1 VRPDELVVDVGA
13 GSGMLTRPL
22 LAAGARV
29 LAIEPD
35 RVLAARLRRACP
47 AATVVEADALTAR
60 WPREPFRVVANLP
73 FARAAEIC
81 RALFDPAVPLEAA
94 DLIVEWDF
102 AAKRARVWPSTAQT
116 VVWSAWHELTVT
128 RRVEP
133 EAFAPRPSVAAGILR
148 VRRRAVPLVEPGDA
162 AGYDRFVRDAFRRSP
177 KARELDAYAWAALFE
192 ESSASVRTVSRM
204 PRRRRAR

>member
-1 VRPDELVVDVGA
+1 
-13 GSGMLTRPL
+13 MLTRPL

-35 RVLAARLRRACP
+35 RSFAARLRRACP
-47 AATVVEADALTAR
+47 AANVVEADALTFG

-73 FARAAEIC
+73 FAHAAEIC
-81 RALFDPAVPLEAA
+81 RALFDPIVPLQAA
-94 DLIVEWDF
+94 DVIVEWDF

-128 RRVEP
+128 RRLAP
-133 EAFAPRPSVAAGILR
+133 EAFAPRPSVAAALLQA
-148 VRRRAVPLVEPGDA
+148 RRRPTPLVEPGDA
-162 AGYDRFVRDAFRRSP
+162 ARYDRFVRDAFRRSP
-177 KARELDAYAWAALFE
+177 QARELDAYAWAARFK